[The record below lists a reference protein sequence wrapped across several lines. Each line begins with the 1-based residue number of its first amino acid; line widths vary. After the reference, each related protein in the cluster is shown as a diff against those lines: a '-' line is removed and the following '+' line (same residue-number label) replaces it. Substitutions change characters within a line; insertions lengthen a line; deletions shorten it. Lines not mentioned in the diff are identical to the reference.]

1 MDNWNVSGTTDLDA
15 TCRSVLL
22 CLWAFIG
29 IESASVSSGLVD
41 NPRRTVPLATM
52 LGALLA
58 GLVYIGSSQAI
69 AGMFPASVTAASG
82 APFALSA
89 SLMVG
94 DWAAPVVSA
103 ITALAC
109 LTSLGSWMMLV
120 TQAGARAAQ
129 EGYIPKIYGELDKNG
144 LPRKGLILITA
155 MNASG
160 GSASDLFGMITG
172 IAVLLT
178 MLPYFYSCVNLLRI
192 EGATTRNVISCIA
205 SVLGSGFCFIA
216 LAGAGFNQL
225 IATFIVSLVI
235 MMFFSWKKGKLQAT
249 VKTAAAEASDKS
261 EAGKAAV
268 LVGDN

>member
-1 MDNWNVSGTTDLDA
+1 MIGKVTTFGVIALLIPVVGTATFGWLWFDPQVYMDNWNVTGTTDLDA

-94 DWAAPVVSA
+94 DW
-103 ITALAC
+103 
-109 LTSLGSWMMLV
+109 
-120 TQAGARAAQ
+120 
-129 EGYIPKIYGELDKNG
+129 
-144 LPRKGLILITA
+144 
-155 MNASG
+155 
-160 GSASDLFGMITG
+160 
-172 IAVLLT
+172 
-178 MLPYFYSCVNLLRI
+178 LLRCVCH
-192 EGATTRNVISCIA
+192 TVWPA
-205 SVLGSGFCFIA
+205 SPRSALG
-216 LAGAGFNQL
+216 
-225 IATFIVSLVI
+225 
-235 MMFFSWKKGKLQAT
+235 
-249 VKTAAAEASDKS
+249 
-261 EAGKAAV
+261 
-268 LVGDN
+268 

>member
-109 LTSLGSWMMLV
+109 L
-120 TQAGARAAQ
+120 
-129 EGYIPKIYGELDKNG
+129 IYGELDKNG
-144 LPRKGLILITA
+144 LPRKGLILSATQMTVLMAVITA